1 MNKIQVEFLG
11 SGDAFGGG
19 GRLQPCIYIRS
30 AAGRFLLDC
39 GATSL
44 PAMKRSKINPNE
56 IEIIM
61 ISHLHGDHFG
71 GIPFFMLDAQ
81 LIGKRSQ
88 PIIIA
93 GPPGIEQR
101 SKEAM
106 EVMFPGS
113 SKVQQKFSV
122 EYIEL
127 LPGTATMIKNIEVTP
142 FSVLHPSGAPSLALR
157 LGIAGKI
164 IAYTGDTEWTD
175 SLIQACRGAD
185 LAISEAYFFEKKVK
199 FHMDYKTIIA
209 KKNELGVKRLV
220 ITHMSE
226 DMLKKI
232 EEAEIACEY
241 ADDGKVFYI

>member
-1 MNKIQVEFLG
+1 MGKIQVEFLG

-19 GRLQPCIYIRS
+19 GRLQACIHIKS
-30 AAGRFLLDC
+30 AGSRFLLDC

-44 PAMKRSKINPNE
+44 PAMKRHDINPNE
-56 IEIIM
+56 IEMIM

-81 LIGKRSQ
+81 LISKRSQ
-88 PIIIA
+88 PLIIA

-113 SKVQQKFSV
+113 SKVQQKFLV
-122 EYIEL
+122 EY
-127 LPGTATMIKNIEVTP
+127 MICPVLRCIEVTSYP
-142 FSVLHPSGAPSLALR
+142 VQHPSGAPSLALR
-157 LGIAGKI
+157 LRLADRI

-175 SLIQACRGAD
+175 SLIPACREAD
-185 LAISEAYFFEKKVK
+185 LVISEAYFFEKKVK
-199 FHMDYKTIIA
+199 FHMDYKTIIE
-209 KKNELGVKRLV
+209 KKDELGVKRLV

-232 EEAEIACEY
+232 EEAELACEY
-241 ADDGKVFYI
+241 ADDGKILYI